1 MDKLE
6 LKPFQRVGVDFMKSR
21 KTALLADDMGLGKTI
36 QAAVLIKELCTHRVL
51 ILTLASLK
59 INWARELETWV
70 GEGLN
75 TQIVRKVSDK
85 IDDKAHIIICNYDLI
100 IHKEIKKQL
109 CALDYSVVIM
119 DEAHVL
125 SNADTKRTK
134 AVLGQ
139 YGIIHKAHRVYA
151 LTGTPVR
158 NRPKDFYILLKVL
171 APECIAPY
179 TSYESYVM
187 RYCAGYYDS
196 YGVLQDKGASNIE
209 ELAERIKP
217 FMLRRTKEDVLS
229 ELPPLVERTVE
240 LELTPEIAGV
250 LKEEEDMSSSN
261 NSLYEPNE
269 ELGIQAKTRRLLGLA
284 KVPQVI
290 KYIKDV
296 LETQEKVVVFA
307 YHRDVIDELRVA
319 LKGYGVRVVAGG
331 LNANTK
337 QMEVDLFIKDP
348 YSRIFIG
355 QYTAA
360 GFGVDGLQKAASNV
374 IFAEIEWVP
383 GNIEQAR
390 DRIRRIGQTNPVVA
404 HYLIVPNTLEDNM
417 SHTVKNKKR
426 VINKL
431 IQSSSGATRQIVE
444 HRKNEKEENMT
455 IESTLEDIAKL
466 LKEIHEHNVNSTD
479 LLVKAICALEPT
491 KGTATKAKK
500 AKKAEPVISVPVAV
514 PQNAVAKEPV
524 EAKKPVENVEDFLAE
539 LDIAEKA
546 EPAKVYTEDDTRT
559 ETSHALA
566 RLSKTMEQAVACD
579 EIRKV
584 FRTFGI
590 AKLPELK
597 PEQYADYITAIKKL
611 GV

>member
-1 MDKLE
+1 M
-6 LKPFQRVGVDFMKSR
+6 
-21 KTALLADDMGLGKTI
+21 
-36 QAAVLIKELCTHRVL
+36 
-51 ILTLASLK
+51 
-59 INWARELETWV
+59 
-70 GEGLN
+70 
-75 TQIVRKVSDK
+75 
-85 IDDKAHIIICNYDLI
+85 
-100 IHKEIKKQL
+100 
-109 CALDYSVVIM
+109 
-119 DEAHVL
+119 
-125 SNADTKRTK
+125 
-134 AVLGQ
+134 
-139 YGIIHKAHRVYA
+139 
-151 LTGTPVR
+151 
-158 NRPKDFYILLKVL
+158 
-171 APECIAPY
+171 
-179 TSYESYVM
+179 
-187 RYCAGYYDS
+187 
-196 YGVLQDKGASNIE
+196 
-209 ELAERIKP
+209 
-217 FMLRRTKEDVLS
+217 
-229 ELPPLVERTVE
+229 
-240 LELTPEIAGV
+240 
-250 LKEEEDMSSSN
+250 
-261 NSLYEPNE
+261 
-269 ELGIQAKTRRLLGLA
+269 
-284 KVPQVI
+284 
-290 KYIKDV
+290 
-296 LETQEKVVVFA
+296 
-307 YHRDVIDELRVA
+307 
-319 LKGYGVRVVAGG
+319 
-331 LNANTK
+331 
-337 QMEVDLFIKDP
+337 
-348 YSRIFIG
+348 
-355 QYTAA
+355 
-360 GFGVDGLQKAASNV
+360 DGLQKAASNV